1 MRQAEQVVVVS
12 RAGERQLWQVIRTL
26 RRVRELELECDTF
39 VAELPSIY
47 TPSGRRA
54 WSTPEGYELDGIGYR
69 PSTESDRYERVL
81 DRMNRRARS
90 EGVVIW

>member
-12 RAGERQLWQVIRTL
+12 VAGECQLWQVIRTL
-26 RRVRELELECDTF
+26 RRVRDHEVEGDTF

-54 WSTPEGYELDGIGYR
+54 CSTPDGYELDGNRYR
-69 PSTESDRYERVL
+69 PSSENDRYERVL